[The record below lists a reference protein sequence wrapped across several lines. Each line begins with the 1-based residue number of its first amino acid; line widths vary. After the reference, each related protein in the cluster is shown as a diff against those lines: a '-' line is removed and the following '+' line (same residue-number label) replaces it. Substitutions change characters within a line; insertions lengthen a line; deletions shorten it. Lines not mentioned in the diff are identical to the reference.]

1 VVDEPTRRS
10 ASKKPAAK
18 KPAAK
23 EAAAKPTSAAKKP
36 PARGKLAVPPS
47 IVELLSDETVL
58 VTGVTGFLGQA
69 VFERLLLDFPRTRIV
84 LLVRAQLGSTG
95 RQRVESLL
103 PRPIF
108 DRVREREGGHDG
120 LLRLLDERVQVVEGD
135 IAQEG
140 LELPGGIDVVVHCA
154 ATVSFDPP
162 IDEAFQTNV
171 LGALRFYGS
180 VLASGSRPHL
190 VHVST
195 AYVAGSRKGVIPEA
209 TLDHRVDWR
218 TEADLALRARRDVE
232 AASRRPEILESFL
245 AKAKKEHSRAGPQ
258 TVAEDA
264 EDRRKDWVTK
274 RLVNHGRS
282 RARTLGWPDVYT
294 FTKAM
299 GERAVEELAAEH
311 SVALSIVRPS
321 IIESSYEHPYP
332 GWIEGFKMA
341 DPIILAY
348 GRGAIP
354 EFPAIPEGI
363 IDIIPADHVVNA
375 MLAAAGH
382 APEPER
388 PSYYH
393 VSSGARNPL
402 RIYGLYETVRE
413 YYQQHPLPERS
424 RGEIKVPAWEF
435 PGAIRVER
443 VLSTAEKLVEVADKV
458 VTHLPKS
465 KKMRD
470 LVVRVDRDRGK
481 VEFVRRYSDLYGGYT
496 EAEVIYTDDRA
507 LELFHA
513 LSQADRERFPFDAAS
528 VDWRYYLQ
536 DVHCPAVTAGLRALS
551 SARVKPKVR
560 IREREQLVLALFDME
575 GTILPSNVVES
586 YVWSRLADLPWWEWP
601 GELVDVFSKVP
612 SYLMA
617 DRRDRGEFLRT
628 FFRRYEGASVEGID
642 RLVDEVVNE
651 FMLQK
656 VSAAAVRRIREHRE
670 ARHRTIMITAAAE
683 PFVRPL
689 APLFDVV
696 IAVELEVRDGVY
708 TGFMTEPP
716 LVGEARAAWLKRYA
730 QQEGADLKQSYAYA
744 DSHSDLALLKAVGNP
759 VVVSPDAALL
769 RVARRRRW
777 PIEDWAMSGGMPRVR
792 FPKPAAR

>member
-1 VVDEPTRRS
+1 VVE
-10 ASKKPAAK
+10 KPARKA
-18 KPAAK
+18 
-23 EAAAKPTSAAKKP
+23 
-36 PARGKLAVPPS
+36 PARKAPARRAPS
-47 IVELLSDETVL
+47 IAERLSGKRVL

-69 VFERLLLDFPRTRIV
+69 VLERLLLDVPECRIV
-84 LLVRAQLGSTG
+84 LLVRPQLGSTG
-95 RQRVESLL
+95 RQRVETLL

-108 DRVREREGGHDG
+108 DALREREGNEGI
-120 LLRLLDERVQVVEGD
+120 LRLLDERAEVVEGD
-135 IAQEG
+135 IAQDD
-140 LELPGGIDVVVHCA
+140 LQLPGGIDIVVHCA

-162 IDEAFQTNV
+162 IDEAFLTNV

-180 VLASGSRPHL
+180 VLSSGNRPHL

-195 AYVAGSRKGVIPEA
+195 AYVAGSKKGVIPEA

-218 TEADLALRARRDVE
+218 TEADLALQARRDVE
-232 AASRRPEILESFL
+232 AASRRPELLNSFL
-245 AKAKKEHSRAGPQ
+245 DKAKKEHSRAGPQ

-264 EDRRKDWVTK
+264 EERRKSWVTK
-274 RLVNHGRS
+274 RLVEYGRA

-311 SVALSIVRPS
+311 DVPLSIVRPS
-321 IIESSYEHPYP
+321 IIESAYEHPYP

-375 MLAAAGH
+375 MLAVAAH

-388 PSYYH
+388 PAYYH

-402 RIYGLYETVRE
+402 RFYGLYETVRE

-424 RGEIKVPAWEF
+424 RGGIKVPAWEF
-435 PGAIRVER
+435 PGAMRVER
-443 VLSTAEKLVEVADKV
+443 LLRSAEKLVEYADKV

-481 VEFVRRYSDLYGGYT
+481 VEFVRRYSDLYGAYT

-507 LELFHA
+507 FELFRS
-513 LSQADRERFPFDAAS
+513 LPESDRKRFPFDAAS

-551 SARVKPKVR
+551 GARVKPKVR

-586 YVWSRLADLPWWEWP
+586 YVWARMADLPWWDWP
-601 GELVDVFSKVP
+601 GELVDVFSKIP
-612 SYLMA
+612 SYLLA

-628 FFRRYEGASVEGID
+628 FFRRFEGATVEGVD

-656 VSAAAVRRIREHRE
+656 VSAAAVRRIREHRQ
-670 ARHRTIMITAAAE
+670 AGHRTIMITAAAE

-696 IAVELEVRDGVY
+696 VAVELEERDGVY

-730 QQEGADLKQSYAYA
+730 QREGADLKQSYAYA

-777 PIEDWAMSGGMPRVR
+777 PIEDWEMSGGMPRVR
-792 FPKPAAR
+792 LPKPAMR